1 MAVKIRTPL
10 VFSNSQ
16 FILKV
21 RSQYTSDQYRTIQ
34 EEWGGCGIRA
44 VCRAECNPALHT
56 AKDKIIP

>member
-16 FILKV
+16 SILKV

-34 EEWGGCGIRA
+34 EEVGGQS
-44 VCRAECNPALHT
+44 
-56 AKDKIIP
+56 